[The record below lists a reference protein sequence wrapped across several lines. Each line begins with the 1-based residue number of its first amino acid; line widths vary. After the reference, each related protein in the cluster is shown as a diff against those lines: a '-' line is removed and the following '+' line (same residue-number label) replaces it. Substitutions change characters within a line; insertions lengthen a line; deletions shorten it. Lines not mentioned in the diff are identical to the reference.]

1 MTRRLLTAFLLVV
14 AGGIA
19 VRGYVLLGDRWPAGS
34 IVMNLQLGPSG
45 PLLDGSVDFNASAE
59 AALATWNTYINTPR
73 FAAVRNSGTAIGPAN
88 GANNVLFSN
97 SVYGMAFG
105 SSTLAV
111 TMWWD
116 SGTTRTESDV
126 IFNNAFPWD
135 SYRGP
140 LQPVPGGTLI
150 DFRRVAL
157 HEFGHVL
164 GLGHPDQSGQM
175 VAAIMNATISDLDH
189 LTPDDIG
196 GAVALYGSAGVPTA
210 SSVSPSSGVGASQTF
225 ALQYGD
231 TAGAADLSSL
241 WVWFNATF
249 ASTTANSCLLSYSR
263 SANTLFLMN
272 DAGTQFL
279 PGAAIG
285 GGAVLQNSQ
294 CSVALGSS
302 TAVASGTTLTLNLAM
317 TFATRF
323 SGAKNVFMYAANDG
337 NSSGWQTRGTW
348 TVPAALPT
356 VVTADVVAP
365 STGTGLNETFGFQY
379 TDTAGAGDLA
389 SAWVWFN
396 ASFAASSANS
406 CLIFYNRTANTLSLM
421 NDGGTQ
427 FLPPVPLGSVGAL
440 ANSQCRIT
448 LGGSSTAT
456 ASGPSLTLNLAMTFA
471 AGFGGAKTIFMYAAS
486 GSGATSGWQTRG
498 LWTVQAMAPPALC
511 RDFNC
516 DGAPD
521 LIWQHQATGQLAS
534 WLMQGT
540 THVSTGVFS
549 PSGVADLRWQVVG
562 VADFD
567 GDGQTD
573 LLWRHAATGQL
584 AVWLLQGTSLLS
596 TRVPNPG
603 SVDISWKIEGV
614 ADFDGDGRPDLLW
627 RSTTTGQLVVW
638 YMLGTNLRNAVVL
651 NRALPDSTW
660 AVAGL
665 ADFDGDARPDILWQ
679 NRASGAMAV
688 WYVQGANVPSDATL
702 SPGVVADVAWR
713 IAGVADFNGDG
724 RPDLMWQN
732 MTTGYL
738 GIWFMNGV
746 TAQSF
751 QTLPITVAPN
761 VWRIAAVH

>member
-1 MTRRLLTAFLLVV
+1 MTRRLLTAALVV
-14 AGGIA
+14 ICCGTALH
-19 VRGYVLLGDRWPAGS
+19 GYVLLGDRWPAGS

-45 PLLDGSVDFNASAE
+45 PLLDGSADFNAVAE

-73 FAAVRNSGTAIGPAN
+73 FAAVRNSGAAIAPAN
-88 GANNVLFSN
+88 GANNVIFSN

-111 TMWWD
+111 TIWWD
-116 SGTTRTESDV
+116 SGATRTESDV
-126 IFNNAFPWD
+126 IFNTAFAWD

-140 LQPVPGGTLI
+140 LQPGLGGTLI

-164 GLGHPDQSGQM
+164 GLGHPDQSGQT
-175 VAAIMNATISDLDH
+175 VSAIMNATISDLDH
-189 LTPDDIG
+189 LTADDIA
-196 GAVALYGSAGVPTA
+196 GAVSLYGSAGVPTTNA
-210 SSVSPSSGVGASQTF
+210 VSPGSGTGTAQTF
-225 ALQYGD
+225 ALQYVD
-231 TAGAADLSSL
+231 TAGATDLSAV

-249 ASTTANSCLLSYSR
+249 AATTASSCLLSYSP

-279 PGAAIG
+279 PG
-285 GGAVLQNSQ
+285 GAVGSAAALQNSQ

-317 TFATRF
+317 KFATGF
-323 SGAKNVFMYAANDG
+323 SGAKNVYMYAATAG
-337 NSSGWQTRGTW
+337 SSSGWQARGTW

-365 STGTGLNETFGFQY
+365 STGTGLSETFGLQY
-379 TDTAGAGDLA
+379 SDTAGAGDLA

-396 ASFAASSANS
+396 STFAASSANS
-406 CLIFYNRTANTLSLM
+406 CLIFYNRPSNTLSLI
-421 NDGGTQ
+421 NDAGTQ
-427 FLPPVPLGSVGAL
+427 FLPPVAIGGPGAL

-448 LGGSSTAT
+448 LGGNSTAA

-471 AGFGGAKTIFMYAAS
+471 AGFSGAKNIFMYA
-486 GSGATSGWQTRG
+486 GSAGGATSGWQTRG
-498 LWTVQAMAPPALC
+498 LWTVQAPALPAVC

-516 DGAPD
+516 DGSPD
-521 LIWQHQATGQLAS
+521 LIWQQQTTGQLAS

-540 THVSTGVFS
+540 THASTGVFN
-549 PSGVADLRWQVVG
+549 PSG

-573 LLWRHAATGQL
+573 LLWRHTATGQL
-584 AVWLLQGTSLLS
+584 AVWLLQGTSLVAV
-596 TRVPNPG
+596 RVPNPG
-603 SVDISWKIEGV
+603 SVDPSWKVEGV
-614 ADFDGDGRPDLLW
+614 ADFDGDSQVDVLW
-627 RSTTTGQLVVW
+627 RSATTGQLVIW
-638 YMLGTNLRNAVVL
+638 YMQGTNLRNAAVL
-651 NRALPDSTW
+651 NRALADSTW
-660 AVAGL
+660 AVAGV
-665 ADFDGDARPDILWQ
+665 ADFDGDSRPDILWQ
-679 NRASGAMAV
+679 NRASGLLAV
-688 WYVQGANVPSDATL
+688 WYVQGSSVTSDAVL
-702 SPGVVADVAWR
+702 SPGTVSDVAWR
-713 IAGVADFNGDG
+713 IAGVGDFNGDG
-724 RPDLMWQN
+724 RPDLLWQN

-751 QTLPITVAPN
+751 QTLPITVAPS